1 MKKLGLSLLLILVVC
16 AVAFGATACNRA
28 TTEGQIENVFF
39 NLQNGATESYTYDV
53 TNSSNSATGTYK
65 TTIKYFT
72 AGQEVVLSDYN
83 KVTDCGKG
91 YLFTSE
97 LTMSDG
103 YSSKTAC
110 YFLVSAVS
118 GVTST
123 FLKPVAS
130 YKKVT
135 GSSNDFTEYGSYSGK
150 DYNYTLI
157 TSGTKEGH
165 VTVGVK
171 VYDNNEFH
179 NSLRGVNNS
188 IFGSGF
194 SLSFNVPVVTADEQA
209 FASITAKSDG
219 TTNITTNVLDA
230 DSNKVSYESYAI
242 NISRSTK
249 VAGSSQKIWYAKN
262 DVEFNGFKIRHMITQ
277 IVEGSVTYTLKSFA
291 LSL

>member
-1 MKKLGLSLLLILVVC
+1 M
-16 AVAFGATACNRA
+16 
-28 TTEGQIENVFF
+28 
-39 NLQNGATESYTYDV
+39 D
-53 TNSSNSATGTYK
+53 
-65 TTIKYFT
+65 IK
-72 AGQEVVLSDYN
+72 
-83 KVTDCGKG
+83 DCGKG

-157 TSGTKEGH
+157 TSETKEGH

-209 FASITAKSDG
+209 SASITAKSDG

>member
-1 MKKLGLSLLLILVVC
+1 MKKLGLSLLLILVIC

-39 NLQNGATESYTYDV
+39 NLQNGVTESYEYDV
-53 TNSSNSATGTYK
+53 TNSSNGATGTYK
-65 TTIKYFT
+65 ATIKYYT
-72 AGQEVVLSDYN
+72 AGQEVILSDYN

-103 YSSKTAC
+103 YTSKTSC
-110 YFLVSAVS
+110 YFLISAVS

-135 GSSNDFTEYGSYSGK
+135 GSNNDFTEYGSYSGK

-157 TSGTKEGH
+157 TSETKEGS
-165 VTVGVK
+165 VTVGTK
-171 VYDNNEFH
+171 FYDNNEFH
-179 NSLRGVNNS
+179 NSLRGVS
-188 IFGSGF
+188 KDIFNSGF
-194 SLSFNVPVVTADEQA
+194 TLSFNVPVVTADEQA
-209 FASITAKSDG
+209 AASITAKSDG
-219 TTNITTNVLDA
+219 KDNITTNVLDG
-230 DSNKVSYESYAI
+230 DNNKTVYESYAV
-242 NISRSTK
+242 NLSRSTK
-249 VAGSSQKIWYAKN
+249 VAGSTQKIWYAKD
-262 DVEFNGFKIRHMITQ
+262 DVSCNGFYITHLITQ